1 MRSMKI
7 LIINGPNL
15 NMLGKREKGIYG
27 NMTLEEI
34 NQLIAKEFASSDVII
49 DCFQSNE
56 EGKLITEIQLAEEAY
71 DGVIINPGAYSHYSI
86 AILDAIRAIA
96 IPVIEV
102 HLSNI
107 HNREEYRRKTV
118 TGEGCLGII
127 SGFGYYGYIMAVNA
141 LINTLVSKMHW
152 VKN

>member
-1 MRSMKI
+1 MKI

-27 NMTLEEI
+27 NYTLEEI
-34 NQLIAKEFASSDVII
+34 NQLIAKEFTGTDVNI
-49 DCFQSNE
+49 DFFQSNE
-56 EGKLITEIQLAEEAY
+56 EGKLITEIQLSEEAY

-96 IPVIEV
+96 IPVVEV

-107 HNREEYRRKTV
+107 HSREDYRRKTV
-118 TGEGCLGII
+118 TGEGCLGIV

-141 LINTLVSKMHW
+141 LINTLV
-152 VKN
+152 N

>member
-1 MRSMKI
+1 MKI
-7 LIINGPNL
+7 LVINGPNL

-27 NMTLEEI
+27 NVSLEEI
-34 NQLIAKEFASSDVII
+34 NHLITKEFEGSDVKI
-49 DCFQSNE
+49 DYFQSNE
-56 EGKLITEIQLAEEAY
+56 EGKIITEVQLSEEAY

-86 AILDAIRAIA
+86 AILDAIRAIH

-107 HNREEYRRKTV
+107 HSREEYRRKTV

-141 LINTLVSKMHW
+141 LSKYFD
-152 VKN
+152 K

>member
-1 MRSMKI
+1 MKI

-34 NQLIAKEFASSDVII
+34 NQLIAKEFTSSDVNI
-49 DCFQSNE
+49 DYFQSNE
-56 EGKLITEIQLAEEAY
+56 EGKLITEIQLSEEAY

-86 AILDAIRAIA
+86 AILDAIRSIA

-107 HNREEYRRKTV
+107 HSREEYRRKTV
-118 TGEGCLGII
+118 TGEGCLGIV

-141 LINTLVSKMHW
+141 LINTLINIRGGDKHV
-152 VKN
+152 

>member
-1 MRSMKI
+1 MKI

-34 NQLIAKEFASSDVII
+34 NQLIAKEFESSNII
-49 DCFQSNE
+49 IGYFQSNE

-107 HNREEYRRKTV
+107 HSREEYRRKTV

-141 LINTLVSKMHW
+141 LINTLTSKMH
-152 VKN
+152 

>member
-1 MRSMKI
+1 MKI

-34 NQLIAKEFASSDVII
+34 NQLIAKEFVGSDVII

-56 EGKLITEIQLAEEAY
+56 EGKLITEIQLAEDAY

-107 HNREEYRRKTV
+107 HSREEYRRKTV

-141 LINTLVSKMHW
+141 LINTMAGKMH
-152 VKN
+152 